1 MRKVLLFRDEG
12 KRVFLVTVLAPRA
25 RTVTRNSFKRRFLAY
40 VRFRNQL
47 EPVETSRFS
56 GFEIRSC
63 HASPTLRT
71 ASAHGLCFRGARGR
85 QLRLLMAPPPRKPGQ
100 SLGKVRARGGWKEL
114 RHRRRSDVGCG
125 VCRGLLRNV
134 RLCHPP
140 LTVLQ
145 YLSPSTGN
153 PPSPCM
159 TTRHHY
165 TVALQ

>member
-1 MRKVLLFRDEG
+1 MGYLAMDRQAGDLKKNTALVSEIFITPAPCLIRKRSRAEG
-12 KRVFLVTVLAPRA
+12 
-25 RTVTRNSFKRRFLAY
+25 Y
-40 VRFRNQL
+40 
-47 EPVETSRFS
+47 TSRK
-56 GFEIRSC
+56 

-134 RLCHPP
+134 RLWHPP

-145 YLSPSTGN
+145 YLSPSAGT